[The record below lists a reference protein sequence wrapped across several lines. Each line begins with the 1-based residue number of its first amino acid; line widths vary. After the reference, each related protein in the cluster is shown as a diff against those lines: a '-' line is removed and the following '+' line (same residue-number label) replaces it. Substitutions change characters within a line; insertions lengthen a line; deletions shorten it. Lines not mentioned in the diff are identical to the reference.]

1 MHSKSSYHG
10 SGGGLSVAH
19 AAGAP
24 KGLVYVY
31 DMPPQFTDDLK
42 ELPVQWHPEQYDYDQ
57 ASRGSTA

>member
-1 MHSKSSYHG
+1 MHSKSAYHG
-10 SGGGLSVAH
+10 SGGALGQTH

-31 DMPPQFTDDLK
+31 DMPAEFTDDMK

-57 ASRGSTA
+57 ASC